1 MLGRDEQMTMPYFGR
16 AVTQTLMNLTF
27 DLTAPFTPEEVR
39 STDIRH
45 KEPWHRNSIFV
56 GALEFPFIVTI
67 TNLDH
72 KQALSI
78 YLGHRKFSHQIK
90 G

>member
-27 DLTAPFTPEEVR
+27 DLTAPFTPDEVR
-39 STDIRH
+39 STDRL

-56 GALEFPFIVTI
+56 GALEFPFIVT
-67 TNLDH
+67 NLDR

-78 YLGHRKFSHQIK
+78 
-90 G
+90 